1 MAEIIE
7 NQTNPD
13 KGIISALF
21 ENKNDAEKAYQEL
34 LDRDYTFN
42 DIDVLMS
49 EETRNKHYG
58 EGNIGKSALG
68 NKAVEGTGVGGAI
81 GGIAGAI
88 IGAIAAVGATVTL
101 PGLGLVIA
109 GPIVAAL
116 AGAGAGGAAGGL
128 IGGLV
133 GYGIPEKTALEYE
146 MGLKEGGIALGF
158 RPKNAAEAGEVV
170 SVWEKHNGKLIKY

>member
-7 NQTNPD
+7 NKINEDRGLIT
-13 KGIISALF
+13 ALF
-21 ENKNDAEKAYQEL
+21 EHKDDAEKAYQEL

-42 DIDVLMS
+42 DIDVIMS
-49 EETRNKHYG
+49 DETRNKHYG
-58 EGNIGKSALG
+58 DDSVGKSALG
-68 NKAVEGTGVGGAI
+68 NKAAEGAGVGGAI
-81 GGIAGAI
+81 GGVAGAI
-88 IGAIAAVGATVTL
+88 VGALAAVGATVAL

-116 AGAGAGGAAGGL
+116 VGAGAGGAAGGL
-128 IGGLV
+128 VGGLV